1 MKKSVFEII
10 PDYYYLK
17 KDFKDSVA
25 IIKDPNVASIFDL
38 DKPVDIEHSEF
49 LKKDFPKGQLIP
61 LELAVNKYLEGE
73 KPKTSVIYKEAVD
86 YINSLDSPL
95 ETLCYTNKRT
105 RTEKMIWVIL
115 FIVQL
120 IYTFIFFLITL
131 SWVTSVIAFVT
142 FPMILFVIFLILFFH
157 DSYND
162 DIGERIVEL
171 LFPEK
176 HRKTKDF
183 EMFVSILDKYNLN
196 KISGISLFIFR
207 EEYKFLHD
215 YQSIVRY
222 EFNVT
227 YDLFNRVK
235 TFALESFLGADQRED
250 EKALEKIIS
259 PMVQDILNESVEKH
273 QEFKKIE
280 REFEDIQDKQLSR
293 KIEIDLEVYDNRM
306 FKFEQTKEKRF

>member
-38 DKPVDIEHSEF
+38 DKPVDRDYSEF

-61 LELAVNKYLEGE
+61 LELAVKKYLEGK

-105 RTEKMIWVIL
+105 RAEKLVWVIL
-115 FIVQL
+115 FVAQL
-120 IYTFIFFLITL
+120 ICTAVFFLITL
-131 SWVTSVIAFVT
+131 SWIVSLIAFIS
-142 FPMILFVIFLILFFH
+142 FPIVLFVFFLILFVH

-162 DIGERIVEL
+162 NIGERIVEL

-183 EMFVSILDKYNLN
+183 EIFIEALEKYKFNSIKNFE
-196 KISGISLFIFR
+196 LFIQKKEIRRFGTSFAW
-207 EEYKFLHD
+207 KFQYD
-215 YQSIVRY
+215 
-222 EFNVT
+222 FNIT

-235 TFALESFLGADQRED
+235 TFALDSFLIAEQRED
-250 EKALEKIIS
+250 EEALEKI
-259 PMVQDILNESVEKH
+259 L
-273 QEFKKIE
+273 
-280 REFEDIQDKQLSR
+280 
-293 KIEIDLEVYDNRM
+293 
-306 FKFEQTKEKRF
+306 T

>member
-17 KDFKDSVA
+17 KESVE
-25 IIKDPNVASIFDL
+25 ITKDPNVASIFDL

-131 SWVTSVIAFVT
+131 SWVTSVIAFAI
-142 FPMILFVIFLILFFH
+142 FPFVLFVIFLILV
-157 DSYND
+157 ND
-162 DIGERIVEL
+162 EALHYGERDRIIEL
-171 LFPEK
+171 LFPDK

-183 EMFVSILDKYNLN
+183 ELFISILEKYSFSN
-196 KISGISLFIFR
+196 IPDIELFCFIDESSHFYR
-207 EEYKFLHD
+207 
-215 YQSIVRY
+215 SMVRY

-235 TFALESFLGADQRED
+235 TFALESFLAADQRED
-250 EKALEKIIS
+250 EKALEKIVS
-259 PMVQDILNESVEKH
+259 PMIQDILNESVE
-273 QEFKKIE
+273 QY
-280 REFEDIQDKQLSR
+280 Q
-293 KIEIDLEVYDNRM
+293 
-306 FKFEQTKEKRF
+306 

>member
-38 DKPVDIEHSEF
+38 DKPVDIDYSEF

-61 LELAVNKYLEGE
+61 LELAVKKYLEGK

-105 RTEKMIWVIL
+105 RTEKMVWIIL
-115 FIVQL
+115 FVVQL
-120 IYTFIFFLITL
+120 IYTFIFFLISL
-131 SWVTSVIAFVT
+131 SWITSLIAFAS
-142 FPMILFVIFLILFFH
+142 FPLVLFIIFIMLLNDEPLHYGGGDRMIKV
-157 DSYND
+157 
-162 DIGERIVEL
+162 

-183 EMFVSILDKYNLN
+183 ELFISILEKYSFSN
-196 KISGISLFIFR
+196 IPDIALFIFLDESSR
-207 EEYKFLHD
+207 FYPSRYK
-215 YQSIVRY
+215 Y

-235 TFALESFLGADQRED
+235 TFALESFLAADQNND
-250 EKALEKIIS
+250 EEALQKILL
-259 PMVQDILNESVEKH
+259 PMTQDILKEAQDKYEQHLKLEND
-273 QEFKKIE
+273 
-280 REFEDIQDKQLSR
+280 FEDIQKKQLDENI
-293 KIEIDLEVYDNRM
+293 KTDINIYKKRM
-306 FKFEQTKEKRF
+306 FH

>member
-38 DKPVDIEHSEF
+38 DKPVDIDYSEF

-61 LELAVNKYLEGE
+61 LELAVKKYLEGK

-105 RTEKMIWVIL
+105 RAEKLVWVFL
-115 FIVQL
+115 FVAQL
-120 IYTFIFFLITL
+120 ICTAVFFLITL
-131 SWVTSVIAFVT
+131 SWIVSLIAFIS
-142 FPMILFVIFLILFFH
+142 FPIILFVVFLILFVH

-162 DIGERIVEL
+162 NIGERIVEL

-183 EMFVSILDKYNLN
+183 EIFIEALEKYKFNSIKNFE
-196 KISGISLFIFR
+196 LFIHKNEIQRFGTSFGW
-207 EEYKFLHD
+207 KFQYD
-215 YQSIVRY
+215 
-222 EFNVT
+222 FNIT

-235 TFALESFLGADQRED
+235 TFALDSFLIAEQRED
-250 EKALEKIIS
+250 EEALEKILT
-259 PMVQDILNESVEKH
+259 PMVQDILNEAVEKY
-273 QEFKKIE
+273 QNIKKIEQDFDDNQKKQLKKQIAVDIETYEKRMFKKI
-280 REFEDIQDKQLSR
+280 K
-293 KIEIDLEVYDNRM
+293 
-306 FKFEQTKEKRF
+306 